1 VEEVLVAERDLPY
14 EVPEL
19 RYVEVDPRQ
28 LGRLRSNLN
37 NWWGDQIPIAL
48 CVRCERRYTEDPN
61 KDAWG
66 VPMHED
72 PEDDLEVV
80 CKYCLSKGVADAL
93 EQDILALLEEKIGL
107 TEENKKTLQAL
118 MGIIENPDRVMMVA
132 RVHDR
137 VDELERR
144 LEDRTEGVRDAVE
157 SKLEN
162 ANTRLFIS
170 SLITNAAL
178 FLSGILFGIVVALLL
193 GG

>member
-66 VPMHED
+66 LPIHED

>member
-1 VEEVLVAERDLPY
+1 MHD
-14 EVPEL
+14 
-19 RYVEVDPRQ
+19 
-28 LGRLRSNLN
+28 
-37 NWWGDQIPIAL
+37 
-48 CVRCERRYTEDPN
+48 TEDPN
-61 KDAWG
+61 KDAYG
-66 VPMHED
+66 IPIHD
-72 PEDDLEVV
+72 YPEDDLEVV
-80 CKYCLSKGVADAL
+80 CKYCLSKDVADAL

>member
-1 VEEVLVAERDLPY
+1 MAERDLPY
-14 EVPEL
+14 RVPEL

-37 NWWGDQIPIAL
+37 NWWGDQIPIVL
-48 CVRCERRYTEDPN
+48 CVRCELRYTEDPN
-61 KDAWG
+61 RDPAG
-66 VPMHED
+66 EPMHED

-80 CKYCLSKGVADAL
+80 CKPCLAKGVAEAL

-118 MGIIENPDRVMMVA
+118 MGVIENPDRVIMVA

-144 LEDRTEGVRDAVE
+144 LEDRTEGVRDTVE

>member
-1 VEEVLVAERDLPY
+1 MVAERYLPY

-19 RYVEVDPRQ
+19 RYVEVEDQ
-28 LGRLRSNLN
+28 ARLASMRAQSSNS
-37 NWWGDQIPIAL
+37 WGVQIPIAL
-48 CVRCERRYTEDPN
+48 CVRCEMRYTEDPN
-61 KDAWG
+61 KDAYG
-66 VPMHED
+66 IPIHDD
-72 PEDDLEVV
+72 PEDELEVV
-80 CKYCLSKGVADAL
+80 CKHCISKGVADAL

-118 MGIIENPDRVMMVA
+118 MGIIENPDRIMMVA

-144 LEDRTEGVRDAVE
+144 LEDRTEGVRDTVE

-178 FLSGILFGIVVALLL
+178 FLCGILFGIVVALLL
-193 GG
+193 G

>member
-66 VPMHED
+66 LPMHED